1 MDGQT
6 ENREMDRH
14 IFEDRELYR
23 KREISRQTERTGEQ
37 AGKET
42 KEQKNRQTVILKNR

>member
-23 KREISRQTERTGEQ
+23 KREISRQTERCRTTEEQ

-42 KEQKNRQTVILKNR
+42 K